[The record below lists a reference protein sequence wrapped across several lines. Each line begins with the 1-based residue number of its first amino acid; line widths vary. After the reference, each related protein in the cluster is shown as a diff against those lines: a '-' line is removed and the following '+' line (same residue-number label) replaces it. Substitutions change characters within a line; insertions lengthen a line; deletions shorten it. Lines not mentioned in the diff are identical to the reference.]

1 MDRTHFFSLVVLL
14 VLALTLAPQTSLSA
28 PPNIQTL
35 NIGDSAPDFNLPGM
49 VLTEPPTG
57 KKPGIQV
64 RNYRLHDFS
73 RARILVLIFTCNH
86 CPTAQAYED
95 RIIQLTQDYKA
106 KGVAVVAISPND
118 PNSVRLDELGYSD
131 LGDSFAD
138 MKIRVIDKRYNFPYL
153 FDGENQKVSQAY
165 GPTTTP
171 HVFIFDK
178 ERKLRFVGRI
188 DNSEK
193 LPQVTTHDTRNAID
207 ALLAGKP
214 VPVEKTRTF
223 GCSIKWAAK
232 RGSVKQAQQ
241 RWAQEKVTLQS
252 IDVNQAKQVVANTS
266 DKLLLINFWATWC
279 GPCIV
284 EFPDLV
290 DMNRMYRR
298 RNFQFITVSL
308 DSPDQK
314 DKVLAFLKNQQA
326 SGTNY
331 LFASENK
338 YPLIEAVDK
347 NWSGALPYSLL
358 IAPGGKTIY
367 RHAGPIDPLH
377 LKKTIVTHLG
387 RYYK

>member
-1 MDRTHFFSLVVLL
+1 MIISRLTLSILVVLG
-14 VLALTLAPQTSLSA
+14 VFIKTSQLSFSI
-28 PPNIQTL
+28 PPKIE
-35 NIGDSAPDFNLPGM
+35 I
-49 VLTEPPTG
+49 
-57 KKPGIQV
+57 
-64 RNYRLHDFS
+64 
-73 RARILVLIFTCNH
+73 IFTCNH

-95 RIIQLTQDYKA
+95 RIIQLTKEYKA

-131 LGDSFAD
+131 LGDSFED
-138 MKIRVIDKRYNFPYL
+138 MKIRVLDKRYNFPYL
-153 FDGENQKVSQAY
+153 FDGDNQKVSQAY

-171 HVFIFDK
+171 HVFIFDQ

-193 LPQVTTHDTRNAID
+193 LPNVTTHDTRNAID
-207 ALLAGKP
+207 ALLAGKS

-223 GCSIKWAAK
+223 GCSIKWASK
-232 RGSVKQAQQ
+232 RDSVKQAMQ
-241 RWAQEKVTLQS
+241 RWAREKVTLETIS
-252 IDVNQAKQVVANTS
+252 LNQAKELIANKT

-298 RNFQFITVSL
+298 RDFQFVTVSL
-308 DSPDQK
+308 DSPDIK
-314 DKVLAFLKNQQA
+314 AKVLAFLQKQQA

-331 LFASENK
+331 IYQSDDK
-338 YPLIEAVDK
+338 YKLIEAIDK
-347 NWSGALPYSLL
+347 SWSGALPYTLL
-358 IAPGGKTIY
+358 IAPGGKILY
-367 RHAGPIDPLH
+367 RHAGPIDPLE
-377 LKKTIVTHLG
+377 LKKTIVSHLG